1 MNIIII
7 NYIFEEIDDSI
18 LENESVL
25 QLFKAYQQEKRNGR
39 SSIES
44 QYFVHHSD
52 QQLSAF
58 AVSLLQFPHE
68 ESQRWKQ
75 DFSQATGYQSTLFEK
90 SYEEFIETLAPEKKE
105 SLLNYL
111 QSEEDK
117 TPEAIRSA
125 VHYLKLKKIK
135 RMLIDN
141 QKDLEN
147 EKDNQEIK
155 ILLQTHEHLKKME
168 KSLADAVG
176 SVIIR

>member
-1 MNIIII
+1 
-7 NYIFEEIDDSI
+7 
-18 LENESVL
+18 
-25 QLFKAYQQEKRNGR
+25 
-39 SSIES
+39 
-44 QYFVHHSD
+44 VHHSD

-90 SYEEFIETLAPEKKE
+90 SYEEFIETLSPEKKDT
-105 SLLNYL
+105 LLNFL

-125 VHYLKLKKIK
+125 IHYLKLKKIK
-135 RMLIDN
+135 RMLMDN

-147 EKDNQEIK
+147 EKDSQEIK
-155 ILLQTHEHLKKME
+155 VLLQTHEHLKKIE
-168 KSLADAVG
+168 RALADAVG